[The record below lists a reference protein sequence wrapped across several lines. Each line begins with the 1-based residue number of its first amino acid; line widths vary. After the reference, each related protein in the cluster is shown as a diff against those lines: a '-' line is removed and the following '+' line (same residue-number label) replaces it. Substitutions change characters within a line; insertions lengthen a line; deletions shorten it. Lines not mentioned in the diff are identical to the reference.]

1 MPNKTIFVFCDG
13 TGNDGAL
20 SVGKDDILRAAVE
33 RAAAQGET
41 NPPAVSKPTP
51 TAVRRL
57 AVESGRQN
65 ATNVLRLSRA
75 IKPTTNN
82 GEEQLVLYLSGVGS
96 EADFNGEGNAA
107 TAAMQA
113 LGTAV
118 ASKIRD
124 GYVYIAQNLQKG
136 DRVCIFGF
144 SRGAYT
150 ARKLT
155 ALIESIGLLQTQK
168 LGFFFQIWKE
178 LYDGKAPSVPP
189 GTRIVRQDFT
199 IPCVG
204 VWDTVGSVRGALDV
218 LNIKDDYLPPSID
231 VALHAVSIQDNR
243 DKFIPTL
250 WVKPPGGIRDG
261 QIFKEVWFPGAHA
274 DVGGGY
280 ERHELSDIALFWMA
294 GEISSSVSN
303 NTINIDLDFLASIR
317 QPKPDPWGTSQPNN
331 TYYNTPWWQKSI
343 IKPKTRLDSGQ
354 ITRNVIFH
362 ESFKNAPT
370 TLVHPDHMVTMTT
383 LKQKFGSS
391 WSPTCPSLNAFE
403 QRCKNQWNSTLGDPG
418 IPFERIDDLYD
429 RSFLDEQS
437 PKWVINSVSKNAVPG
452 GWDADALPL
461 YVARARYEGGLHPGK
476 VSLSLFS
483 GIMIGYAGKEVNIK
497 SGYEVLS
504 ADAASIGWKG
514 CKGKF
519 RLSMLGQAIPVAV
532 GHEKDGTP
540 LYSVR
545 AISSDGVHCGKI
557 KEGDSAMIPNGGL
570 ERHIDIY
577 QVLCWDDSFGD
588 WLQRG

>member
-1 MPNKTIFVFCDG
+1 MPSRTIFVFCDG

-20 SVGKDDILRAAVE
+20 SVGESDVRAAVE
-33 RAAAQGET
+33 RAAAQGG
-41 NPPAVSKPTP
+41 
-51 TAVRRL
+51 TAVP
-57 AVESGRQN
+57 ASAANSGRTRAVGGGGSGHQN

-75 IKPTTNN
+75 IKPATNN

-107 TAAMQA
+107 TASLQA

-155 ALIESIGLLQTQK
+155 ALIESIGLLETQK

-178 LYDGKAPSVPP
+178 LYDNIQPNIPP
-189 GTRIVRQDFT
+189 GTRVVGRDFT

-204 VWDTVGSVRGALDV
+204 VWDTVGSVRGAIDV
-218 LNIKDDYLPPSID
+218 LNIKDNFLPPSID

-243 DKFIPTL
+243 DKFLPTL
-250 WVKPPGGIRDG
+250 WVKPPGGLRNG
-261 QIFKEVWFPGAHA
+261 QIFKEIWFPGAHA

-294 GEISSSVSN
+294 GEISSLVSN
-303 NTINIDLDFLASIR
+303 NIINIDLDFLASIR

-331 TYYNTPWWQKSI
+331 TYYNTPWWQKAI
-343 IKPKTRLDSGQ
+343 IRPETRLDSGQ
-354 ITRNVIFH
+354 ITRDVLFH
-362 ESFKNAPT
+362 ESFKSAPT
-370 TLVHPDHMVTMTT
+370 TLTHPDHMVTMNT
-383 LKQKFGSS
+383 LKQKFGTS
-391 WSPTCPSLNAFE
+391 WSPTCPPLNAFE
-403 QRCKNQWNSTLGDPG
+403 QRCKNQWNSTLEDPG
-418 IPFERIDDLYD
+418 IPFERMDDLFD
-429 RSFLDEQS
+429 RSFLDEEA
-437 PKWVINSVSKNAVPG
+437 PTWVANKVSKDAVAG

-461 YVARARYEGGLHPGK
+461 WVARAPYQGGLHPGK
-476 VSLSLFS
+476 ASLSIFS
-483 GIMIGYAGKEVNIK
+483 GVMISYDGKEINIK

-504 ADAASIGWKG
+504 ADVAAIGWKG
-514 CKGKF
+514 CKGPF
-519 RLSMLGQAIPVAV
+519 SLSKLGDAIPVAV
-532 GHEKDGTP
+532 GYEKDGTP

-545 AISSDGVHCGKI
+545 AIYGNGVHCGKVKDGSTAI
-557 KEGDSAMIPNGGL
+557 IPYGEL
-570 ERHIDIY
+570 EVFVDIY
-577 QVLCWDDSFGD
+577 QVLVWDDSFGD
-588 WLQRG
+588 WLQRV